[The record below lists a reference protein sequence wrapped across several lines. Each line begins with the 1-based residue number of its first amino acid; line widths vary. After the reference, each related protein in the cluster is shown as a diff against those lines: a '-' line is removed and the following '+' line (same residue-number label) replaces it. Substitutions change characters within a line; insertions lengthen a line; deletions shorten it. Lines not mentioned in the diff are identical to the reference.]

1 MSCFS
6 AHAPPLTTSTLAT
19 MALRITSLRQAAGS
33 GRETFSYP
41 RAVSTSITDASFASG
56 FRLQASGFRLQAS
69 GFRLQASGFRPTTPQ
84 TPKPNPCTSRLPACY
99 RITKKLSTN
108 PKPGVAHPQEMT
120 FPRKSERAR
129 ANVRRASFA
138 ARTWP
143 RPSRQDTRA
152 H

>member
-1 MSCFS
+1 MDVLLLS
-6 AHAPPLTTSTLAT
+6 ARTSTYDLHARDDGF
-19 MALRITSLRQAAGS
+19 AYHFSQAGGGLWQGDVLLSAGCLHVNH
-33 GRETFSYP
+33 RCLV
-41 RAVSTSITDASFASG
+41 R

>member
-41 RAVSTSITDASFASG
+41 RAVSTPITDASF
-56 FRLQASGFRLQAS
+56 AS

-84 TPKPNPCTSRLPACY
+84 TPKPNSCTSRLPACY
-99 RITKKLSTN
+99 RITKKLSMN

-120 FPRKSERAR
+120 FPRTSERAR
-129 ANVRRASFA
+129 ENLRRASFA

-143 RPSRQDTRA
+143 RHSRQDTRA
-152 H
+152 A

>member
-69 GFRLQASGFRPTTPQ
+69 GFRPTTPQ
-84 TPKPNPCTSRLPACY
+84 TPKPNSCTSRLPACY
-99 RITKKLSTN
+99 RITKKLSMN
-108 PKPGVAHPQEMT
+108 PKLGVAHPQEMT

-129 ANVRRASFA
+129 ENLRRASFA

-152 H
+152 P